1 MNELIG
7 QVITALVTDENEEAY
22 FAQKDGV
29 TFELKKDHLEEELAI
44 GATVT
49 GFAYEKSSRELV
61 LSTAIPKSRVGH
73 FAFGEVVETRRD
85 LGVFVNIGLPDKDIV
100 VSLDVLPTIMKL
112 WPKVGDRLM
121 IAIEVDQK
129 GRMWGQLADE
139 NIFRAISKGAKQ
151 EMKNQ
156 DIEGTVYRLKMAG
169 TFLLTDDFYIGFIHP
184 SEREAEPRL
193 GQRVKGRVIGVRPEG
208 SLNVSLKP
216 RAYEEIGD
224 DAEMIMAVL
233 KRQPGYAM
241 PYTDRSN
248 PELIKSY
255 FGISKGSFKRAL
267 GRLMK
272 NGFIVQ
278 EEGETILTAKGQK
291 DIEPIV
297 DNDQDQD

>member
-1 MNELIG
+1 M
-7 QVITALVTDENEEAY
+7 
-22 FAQKDGV
+22 
-29 TFELKKDHLEEELAI
+29 
-44 GATVT
+44 
-49 GFAYEKSSRELV
+49 
-61 LSTAIPKSRVGH
+61 
-73 FAFGEVVETRRD
+73 
-85 LGVFVNIGLPDKDIV
+85 
-100 VSLDVLPTIMKL
+100 
-112 WPKVGDRLM
+112 PKVGDRLM

>member
-49 GFAYEKSSRELV
+49 GFAYENSSRELV
-61 LSTAIPKSRVGH
+61 LSTVIPKSRVGH

-184 SEREAEPRL
+184 SERYQEPRL
-193 GQRVKGRVIGVRPEG
+193 GEVVSGRVIGVRPDG
-208 SLNVSLKP
+208 VLNLSLKP
-216 RAYEEIGD
+216 RAYEAISN
-224 DAEMIMAVL
+224 DAAMIMTFLDRAADH
-233 KRQPGYAM
+233 RIPF
-241 PYTDRSN
+241 TDKST
-248 PELIKSY
+248 PEEILQT
-255 FGISKGSFKRAL
+255 FGISKGQFKRAI
-267 GRLMK
+267 GTLMK
-272 NGFIVQ
+272 QRLV
-278 EEGETILTAKGQK
+278 EQK
-291 DIEPIV
+291 DGFTIKV
-297 DNDQDQD
+297 KKSN

>member
-49 GFAYEKSSRELV
+49 GFAYENSSRELV
-61 LSTAIPKSRVGH
+61 LSTVIPKSRVGH

-255 FGISKGSFKRAL
+255 FGISKGVSSVL
-267 GRLMK
+267 
-272 NGFIVQ
+272 
-278 EEGETILTAKGQK
+278 
-291 DIEPIV
+291 
-297 DNDQDQD
+297 

>member
-7 QVITALVTDENEEAY
+7 QVITALVTDENETA
-22 FAQKDGV
+22 FFVQKDGV
-29 TFELKKDHLEEELAI
+29 IFELKKETLEQELTI
-44 GATVT
+44 GETVT
-49 GFAYEKSSRELV
+49 GFAYENSSRELI
-61 LSTAIPKSRVGH
+61 LSTFIPKSRVGH
-73 FAFGEVVETRRD
+73 YAFGEVVETRRD

-100 VSLDVLPTIMKL
+100 VSLDILPTITKL
-112 WPKVGDRLM
+112 WPKPGDRLM

-139 NIFRAISKGAKQ
+139 SIFRSISKGAKP

-156 DIEGTVYRLKMAG
+156 DVMGTVYRLKLAG
-169 TFLLTDDFYIGFIHP
+169 TFILTDDFYIGFIHP

-193 GQRVKGRVIGVRPEG
+193 GQQVKGRVIGVRPEG

-233 KRQPGYAM
+233 KRQPDYAM
-241 PYTDRSN
+241 PYTDRSD
-248 PELIKSY
+248 PEAIKSY

-272 NGFIVQ
+272 NGLITQ
-278 EEGETILTAKGQK
+278 AEGLTSLTEKGQA
-291 DIEPIV
+291 DIAPIT
-297 DNDQDQD
+297 DDEKQD